1 MASTKRFLYKAGR
14 AGGGPFVAVPL
25 HGDAVRGDTVRG
37 GAVRGG
43 AYE

>member
-14 AGGGPFVAVPL
+14 AGGPFVAVPL
-25 HGDAVRGDTVRG
+25 HGGAVRGDTVRG